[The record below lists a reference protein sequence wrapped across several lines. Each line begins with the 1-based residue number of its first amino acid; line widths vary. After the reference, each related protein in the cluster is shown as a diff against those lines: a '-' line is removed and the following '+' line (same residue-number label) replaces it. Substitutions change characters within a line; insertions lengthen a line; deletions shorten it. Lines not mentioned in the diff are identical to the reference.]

1 VNPFRI
7 NRYHR
12 DHHRWGVHDER
23 KRKLYKENTMKI
35 EKIKERILPI
45 LKKYNVKRAGMF
57 GSVARAE
64 ARRDSDID
72 ILVELPDDATLFD
85 LVGLKIELEERLKR
99 KVDVLTYNSIY
110 HLLKERILSEE
121 IGIL

>member
-1 VNPFRI
+1 
-7 NRYHR
+7 
-12 DHHRWGVHDER
+12 
-23 KRKLYKENTMKI
+23 MKI

-57 GSVARAE
+57 GSMARAE

-99 KVDVLTYNSIY
+99 KVDILTYNSIY
-110 HLLKERILSEE
+110 HLLKEQILSEE

>member
-1 VNPFRI
+1 
-7 NRYHR
+7 
-12 DHHRWGVHDER
+12 
-23 KRKLYKENTMKI
+23 MKI
-35 EKIKERILPI
+35 EKIKEKILPI

-64 ARRDSDID
+64 ARKDSDID
-72 ILVELPDDATLFD
+72 ILVELPDGATLFD